1 MSSFSVLSCSGDDN
15 RQMERRRFLV
25 IALSLLA
32 AGPAWADGGGRRSRN
47 DDDDDR
53 EEADRVLKDRSSG
66 KVKPLS
72 EIIRIVEAEVPGRIV
87 ETEFD
92 EKDGVPVYE
101 FYVLQS
107 GGRRREVKVDAR
119 DGRIIEIDED

>member
-1 MSSFSVLSCSGDDN
+1 
-15 RQMERRRFLV
+15 MERRRFLV

-32 AGPAWADGGGRRSRN
+32 AGPAWADGGGRRSRDD

-92 EKDGVPVYE
+92 ENDGVPVYE